1 MPPKFSKHGRT
12 DHFASADYTPRGH
25 RGPRGQTPRHEPR
38 GGRPERQDRRQPR
51 DPNSYENRSRAID
64 DAFLAPLDSVQL
76 NSLIFSQ
83 CIAQVLRKQSGV
95 KTQEDHDA
103 ALADHHYEMMS
114 RHLSYIF
121 RHTNL
126 LHRDGSLSLHELIN
140 HQGTARKI
148 RALYRDGPKNLQ
160 IFDEDEISM
169 RLKDRGNTFRFLMP
183 LAHVICDSN
192 KARAMIGFMSTDDFQ
207 PGVTPV
213 PDNWFMTADFGEET
227 RRENQADTLE
237 GVDIASIFIRFESGH
252 STHVSIR
259 HCPFMPDMFVNRY
272 LIHGTNEKNLPS
284 IRSLGLLPG
293 GTRGGRNHVHFA
305 LDSTL
310 STMRDVLRPESDCI
324 LIARPG
330 AVAGLGPAITHNRYV
345 LTDQTVPFTRFCG
358 VWSFVDRA
366 WLEIPETA
374 ELKRMNDYDSD
385 VDLAMHVCHHQLYWD
400 KKAENERDGIS
411 WTRSEYV
418 EYVAE
423 KIEQIPV
430 VTKFLE
436 CFRSTAPGPARP
448 VRTVVTPNDQERGPP
463 ETEEDKKVNALR
475 DEISKRFKKH
485 LEKAKNN
492 EATSASESEAPKRKI
507 AAKPMP
513 KKQKGAA
520 TAASSEKAS
529 GSCG

>member
-25 RGPRGQTPRHEPR
+25 RGPREQTPRHEPR

-83 CIAQVLRKQSGV
+83 CVAQVLRKQSGV

-148 RALYRDGPKNLQ
+148 RASYRDGPKNLQ

-183 LAHVICDSN
+183 LAHVICDSD

-237 GVDIASIFIRFESGH
+237 GVDIASILSVLRVDIPLMFQFAIVH
-252 STHVSIR
+252 LCQICLST
-259 HCPFMPDMFVNRY
+259 D
-272 LIHGTNEKNLPS
+272 
-284 IRSLGLLPG
+284 
-293 GTRGGRNHVHFA
+293 
-305 LDSTL
+305 TL
-310 STMRDVLRPESDCI
+310 STEQTRKIFRLFGVSVCFLVAP
-324 LIARPG
+324 
-330 AVAGLGPAITHNRYV
+330 AVAGIMFILLSIR
-345 LTDQTVPFTRFCG
+345 L
-358 VWSFVDRA
+358 S
-366 WLEIPETA
+366 
-374 ELKRMNDYDSD
+374 
-385 VDLAMHVCHHQLYWD
+385 
-400 KKAENERDGIS
+400 
-411 WTRSEYV
+411 
-418 EYVAE
+418 
-423 KIEQIPV
+423 
-430 VTKFLE
+430 
-436 CFRSTAPGPARP
+436 AP
-448 VRTVVTPNDQERGPP
+448 
-463 ETEEDKKVNALR
+463 
-475 DEISKRFKKH
+475 
-485 LEKAKNN
+485 
-492 EATSASESEAPKRKI
+492 
-507 AAKPMP
+507 
-513 KKQKGAA
+513 
-520 TAASSEKAS
+520 
-529 GSCG
+529 